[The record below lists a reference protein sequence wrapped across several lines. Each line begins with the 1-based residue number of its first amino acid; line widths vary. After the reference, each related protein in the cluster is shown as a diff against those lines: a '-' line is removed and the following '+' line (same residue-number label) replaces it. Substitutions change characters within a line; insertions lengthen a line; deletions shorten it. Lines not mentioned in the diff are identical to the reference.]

1 MVWTEVDVFIKSEHF
16 TILLL
21 LIYNWYILLYSGIF
35 CFFKNVQHLAKML
48 NFIFIEVRWKSSC
61 LSWLN
66 FKFCEK
72 KKRIKRTCIMP
83 PCKMTI
89 LFQDV
94 VTGCWLQGG
103 CAGLIFHFQV
113 NLVFLRFLQ
122 VVATLFKGTNTVFF
136 CKILQSCS
144 HFDRSRKSCFP
155 LLSLMLLKKLKKEA
169 WVALAFNSQ

>member
-1 MVWTEVDVFIKSEHF
+1 
-16 TILLL
+16 
-21 LIYNWYILLYSGIF
+21 
-35 CFFKNVQHLAKML
+35 ML
-48 NFIFIEVRWKSSC
+48 NFIFIEVRWKSSY
-61 LSWLN
+61 LSWFN

-89 LFQDV
+89 FFQDV

-103 CAGLIFHFQV
+103 CAGLIFHFRV

-122 VVATLFKGTNTVFF
+122 VMATRFKGIKTVLF
-136 CKILQSCS
+136 CKILKSCS

-155 LLSLMLLKKLKKEA
+155 LLSLMLLKKLKKKA
-169 WVALAFNSQ
+169 WVALTFNSQ

>member
-72 KKRIKRTCIMP
+72 KRIKRTCIMP

-136 CKILQSCS
+136 CKILKSCS